1 MRPLLVAGLVVSL
14 TLSGLAAWW
23 PQPDDTTGLLP
34 AARVPGRVAG
44 GPGPAAAA
52 DLARAPVRPAPVPST
67 QPGAAA
73 PPVVV
78 ATPPAAR
85 LATATAATTV
95 ATATTAATATTTDTT
110 ATATATLP
118 TRAADWPAPG
128 AAALA
133 AWQGVPAAKPA
144 GSASA
149 NPGASDTPP
158 LPVFPYQWIGQ
169 LDDGGAP
176 QVLLASAQRSVGVR
190 RGAVLDG
197 RWRLDRAPGGPWKAT
212 HLPSGLVVVVRGAP
226 SNAEP

>member
-14 TLSGLAAWW
+14 ALSGLAAWW

-34 AARVPGRVAG
+34 AARAPGRVAG
-44 GPGPAAAA
+44 GPGPVAAA
-52 DLARAPVRPAPVPST
+52 DLTRAPRRPVPVPST

-73 PPVVV
+73 PP
-78 ATPPAAR
+78 AAR
-85 LATATAATTV
+85 LATAT
-95 ATATTAATATTTDTT
+95 TATTTT
-110 ATATATLP
+110 ATTTATLP

-133 AWQGVPAAKPA
+133 AWQGAPAAKPA
-144 GSASA
+144 KPVSAKLA
-149 NPGASDTPP
+149 ALDAPP

-169 LDDGGAP
+169 LDDGGVP

-197 RWRLDRAPGGPWKAT
+197 RWRLDRAPGEPWKAT
-212 HLPSGLVVVVRGAP
+212 HLPSGLVVGVRGAP

>member
-1 MRPLLVAGLVVSL
+1 MRPLLVAGLVASL
-14 TLSGLAAWW
+14 ALSGLAAWW
-23 PQPDDTTGLLP
+23 PQSDDTTGLLP
-34 AARVPGRVAG
+34 AARAPGRVAG

-52 DLARAPVRPAPVPST
+52 DLTRAPVRPVPVPST

-73 PPVVV
+73 PSGVV

-85 LATATAATTV
+85 LATAT
-95 ATATTAATATTTDTT
+95 TATKAATAT

-133 AWQGVPAAKPA
+133 AWQGAPAAKPA
-144 GSASA
+144 GPASA
-149 NPGASDTPP
+149 NPAASDAPP

-169 LDDGGAP
+169 LDDGGVP

-197 RWRLDRAPGGPWKAT
+197 RWRLDRAPGEPWKAT
-212 HLPSGLVVVVRGAP
+212 HLPSGLVVGVRGAP